1 MSWMQKKGE
10 PHHPLPAECYIISA
24 TSALCDSCRTLASKW
39 DASWLTG
46 PQQGTLVELS
56 PLTPY
61 DIQHRREVLQDLVS
75 EGEIMLYA

>member
-10 PHHPLPAECYIISA
+10 PHHPLPASA
-24 TSALCDSCRTLASKW
+24 TSSQLPQLCVDSCRTLASKW

-56 PLTPY
+56 PLMPY